1 MNEKKKTVDRMKKK
15 REVPAGLR
23 EKVREFNRV
32 KKIIMEELG
41 DEPKTIPEIAE
52 SSGLKKRVVTY
63 HLMSLMKY
71 GQVEEDRMDDM
82 DEYYYYRARR
92 EQDG

>member
-1 MNEKKKTVDRMKKK
+1 MNEKKKTVDEMKKK
-15 REVPAGLR
+15 REVSAGLR
-23 EKVREFNRV
+23 EKVKEFNRV
-32 KKIIMEELG
+32 KKLIIEELKT
-41 DEPKTIPEIAE
+41 EPKTIPEIAE
-52 SSGLKKRVVTY
+52 GSGLKKREVTY

-71 GQVEEDRMDDM
+71 GQVEVDRMDDM

>member
-1 MNEKKKTVDRMKKK
+1 MNEKKKTVEEMKKK

-23 EKVREFNRV
+23 EKVKDFNRV
-32 KKIIMEELG
+32 RKLIMEELKE
-41 DEPKTIPEIAE
+41 EPRTIPEIAE
-52 SSGLKKRVVTY
+52 GCGLKASTVTY

-71 GQVEEDRMDDM
+71 GQVEVDRMDDM
-82 DEYYYYRARR
+82 DEYYYYRAGR